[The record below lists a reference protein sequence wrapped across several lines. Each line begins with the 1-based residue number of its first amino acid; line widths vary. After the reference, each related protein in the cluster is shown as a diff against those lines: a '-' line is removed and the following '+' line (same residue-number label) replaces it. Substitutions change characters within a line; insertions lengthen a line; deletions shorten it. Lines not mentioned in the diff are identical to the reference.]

1 MWIAPKDDGFRPC
14 FERDYA
20 YGIFGNLEIVEELQ
34 QKSDSE
40 KIEYE
45 NKLREENPDR
55 YEMFKHWCRHHGY
68 LKDFYHYEDPVYISF
83 EGEEWEKLV
92 EESKKAKNNEEKVKI
107 LKKYSNIQPF
117 LPVIEEKEKNT
128 KTINE
133 ILEENG
139 FEFQFENFEAN
150 LKLIGKFVFDQ
161 KYFNENT
168 GVESWIF
175 QDQLYTDDKLIV
187 SPKSKKEP
195 IKYISS
201 LELTI
206 YNEKGFAIEV
216 HKKCLN

>member
-55 YEMFKHWCRHHGY
+55 YEMFKHWSRHHGY

-107 LKKYSNIQPF
+107 LKKYSKIQPF

-139 FEFQFENFEAN
+139 FEFQFGNFEAN

-216 HKKCLN
+216 HKK

>member
-1 MWIAPKDDGFRPC
+1 MWIAPKDDGFIPC

-20 YGIFGNLEIVEELQ
+20 YGIWGNMEIVEEFQ

-107 LKKYSNIQPF
+107 LKKYSKIQPF

-216 HKKCLN
+216 HKK

>member
-107 LKKYSNIQPF
+107 LKKYSKIQPF

-161 KYFNENT
+161 KYFNENI

-175 QDQLYTDDKLIV
+175 QDQLYTDDKLII

-216 HKKCLN
+216 LKK

>member
-107 LKKYSNIQPF
+107 LKKYSKIQPF

-216 HKKCLN
+216 HKK

>member
-1 MWIAPKDDGFRPC
+1 MTHPT
-14 FERDYA
+14 
-20 YGIFGNLEIVEELQ
+20 NL
-34 QKSDSE
+34 
-40 KIEYE
+40 
-45 NKLREENPDR
+45 
-55 YEMFKHWCRHHGY
+55 Y

-107 LKKYSNIQPF
+107 LKKYSKIQPF

-139 FEFQFENFEAN
+139 FEFQFGNFEAN

-216 HKKCLN
+216 HKK

>member
-107 LKKYSNIQPF
+107 LKKYSKIQPF

-139 FEFQFENFEAN
+139 FEFQFGNFEAN

-201 LELTI
+201 LLALT
-206 YNEKGFAIEV
+206 
-216 HKKCLN
+216 

>member
-1 MWIAPKDDGFRPC
+1 M
-14 FERDYA
+14 
-20 YGIFGNLEIVEELQ
+20 N
-34 QKSDSE
+34 
-40 KIEYE
+40 
-45 NKLREENPDR
+45 
-55 YEMFKHWCRHHGY
+55 
-68 LKDFYHYEDPVYISF
+68 
-83 EGEEWEKLV
+83 
-92 EESKKAKNNEEKVKI
+92 
-107 LKKYSNIQPF
+107 
-117 LPVIEEKEKNT
+117 IEEKEKNT

-216 HKKCLN
+216 HKK

>member
-1 MWIAPKDDGFRPC
+1 MWIAPKDEGFRPC

-107 LKKYSNIQPF
+107 LKKYSKIQPF

-161 KYFNENT
+161 KYFNENI

-175 QDQLYTDDKLIV
+175 QDQLYTDDKLII

-216 HKKCLN
+216 HKK

>member
-107 LKKYSNIQPF
+107 LKKYSKIQPF

-175 QDQLYTDDKLIV
+175 QDQLYTDDKLII

-216 HKKCLN
+216 HKK

>member
-107 LKKYSNIQPF
+107 LKKYSKIQPF

-139 FEFQFENFEAN
+139 FEFQFGNFEAN

-216 HKKCLN
+216 HKK